1 MKDKLETLQLE
12 NQRLKN
18 ENNLLTNWISL
29 ISHDTKQIFGNIK
42 WIIEAY
48 EDNMINKDDFF
59 KLLPQIKKDAI
70 KNFSTA
76 QETGEWLKTQY
87 GDFSPRQDVLN
98 GFDLYEH
105 IKKEHEIKLLN
116 KDLSFEFSGDPDFFL
131 ITDKILLLFIL
142 TKIVDNAI
150 KYSHK
155 ESKILFSI
163 SKNSTNYIL
172 SIIDYGIGIK
182 ENNLSSIYSFENSV
196 YEGTSGEIGVG
207 LSLKIVQSFVSLL
220 HGNIELKSFEDQGT
234 TVSIYLPQIYK

>member
-116 KDLSFEFSGDPDFFL
+116 KDLSFEFSGDPDLFL
-131 ITDKILLLFIL
+131 ITDRILLLFIL

-207 LSLKIVQSFVSLL
+207 LSLKIVQSLVSLL

>member
-1 MKDKLETLQLE
+1 MKIKPEALQLE

-18 ENNLLTNWISL
+18 ENNLLTSWISL

-48 EDNMINKDDFF
+48 EGNMINKDDFF

-76 QETGEWLKTQY
+76 QETSEWLKTQY
-87 GDFSPRQDVLN
+87 GNFSPKQDVLN
-98 GFDLYEH
+98 GFDIYEQ
-105 IKKEHEIKLLN
+105 IRKEHEIKLLN
-116 KDLSFEFSGDPDFFL
+116 KDLSFEFNGDPDLFL
-131 ITDKILLLFIL
+131 ITDRILLLFIL

-155 ESKILFSI
+155 GNKILFSI
-163 SKNSTNYIL
+163 SKNSANYII
-172 SIIDYGIGIK
+172 SIIDYGTGIK
-182 ENNLSSIYSFENSV
+182 ENNLKSLYTFENPV

-207 LSLKIVQSFVSLL
+207 LSLKIVQSFVCLL
-220 HGNIELKSFEDQGT
+220 HGTIELKSFEDQGT

>member
-98 GFDLYEH
+98 GFDLYEY

-116 KDLSFEFSGDPDFFL
+116 KDLSFEFSGDPDLFL
-131 ITDKILLLFIL
+131 ITDRILLLFIL